1 MLDSYGARI
10 KAARKK
16 AGLKQKEVAAKMGIN
31 ERGFSQ
37 WESNKRTPIL
47 KTLSKIADAFGCEVG
62 ELLPDDIKR
71 TQNANTD
78 NPYWERICEI
88 ADRQRNKGIQTYGQ
102 GLESN
107 PADIV
112 KRIEHLQ
119 EELIDGLMYCE
130 WIKDKVLQDIPA
142 RMGEADA

>member
-16 AGLKQKEVAAKMGIN
+16 AGVKQKEVAAKMGIN

-37 WESNKRTPIL
+37 WESNKRTPTL
-47 KTLSKIADAFGCEVG
+47 KTLSKIADAIGCEVG
-62 ELLPDDIKR
+62 ELLPDDIKC
-71 TQNANTD
+71 TQSANAD
-78 NPYWERICEI
+78 NPYWERICKL
-88 ADRQRNKGIQTYGQ
+88 ADRQRTKGIQTYGQ

-107 PADIV
+107 SADIV

-130 WIKDKVLQDIPA
+130 WIKDKVLHDIPA